1 MSALGSLSAMMGQ
14 LREDHMTDLVVPTL
28 MKACND
34 KVPNVQFCASKIIKE
49 HHYKEAV
56 KPAPKKI
63 EVPKP
68 N

>member
-49 HHYKEAV
+49 HRSRFD
-56 KPAPKKI
+56 
-63 EVPKP
+63 
-68 N
+68 